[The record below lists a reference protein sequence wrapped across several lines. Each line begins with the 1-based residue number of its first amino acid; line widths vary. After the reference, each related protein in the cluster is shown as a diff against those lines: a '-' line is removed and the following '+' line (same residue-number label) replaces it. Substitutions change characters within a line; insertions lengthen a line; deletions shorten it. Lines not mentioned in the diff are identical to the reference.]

1 MYILKNSLNSII
13 RNKGRNILIG
23 LIILTIACASTV
35 TLEIRNTAN
44 TIVKSYEKSHDL
56 IATISF
62 DRGQLENVCYR
73 YKDTP
78 KDSYVFKNINY
89 DFEEGKMYAIKGKSG
104 SGKTTLLSLITGLEK
119 CTEGQ
124 ILYDGKEL
132 KKMNLDT
139 YRNTDIG
146 IVFQSY
152 NLLPRL
158 TALENIIL
166 SMDISKVKVEDK
178 KQKALELMKSV
189 GLSEDKANRK
199 ILKLS

>member
-1 MYILKNSLNSII
+1 M
-13 RNKGRNILIG
+13 
-23 LIILTIACASTV
+23 
-35 TLEIRNTAN
+35 
-44 TIVKSYEKSHDL
+44 
-56 IATISF
+56 SF
-62 DRGQLENVCYR
+62 
-73 YKDTP
+73 
-78 KDSYVFKNINY
+78 
-89 DFEEGKMYAIKGKSG
+89 
-104 SGKTTLLSLITGLEK
+104 ITGLEN

-178 KQKALELMKSV
+178 KQKALEN
-189 GLSEDKANRK
+189 GLDYLEISYTDFDILENILAQRLSRKESREAIPETKGILNTKDED
-199 ILKLS
+199 IV

>member
-1 MYILKNSLNSII
+1 MLKN
-13 RNKGRNILIG
+13 
-23 LIILTIACASTV
+23 
-35 TLEIRNTAN
+35 
-44 TIVKSYEKSHDL
+44 
-56 IATISF
+56 
-62 DRGQLENVCYR
+62 
-73 YKDTP
+73 
-78 KDSYVFKNINY
+78 NY
-89 DFEEGKMYAIKGKSG
+89 NYLD
-104 SGKTTLLSLITGLEK
+104 TGLEN

-178 KQKALELMKSV
+178 GENYEKSRIY
-189 GLSEDKANRK
+189 NWK
-199 ILKLS
+199 ICTIS

>member
-1 MYILKNSLNSII
+1 MYILKNSLISII

-35 TLEIRNTAN
+35 TLAIRNTAN

-56 IATISF
+56 IATISY

-73 YKDTP
+73 YKDAP

-89 DFEEGKMYAIKGKSG
+89 YFEEGKMYAIKGKSG
-104 SGKTTLLSLITGLEK
+104 SGKTTLLSLITGLEN

-124 ILYDGKEL
+124 ILYDVKEL
-132 KKMNLDT
+132 KKMNLYT